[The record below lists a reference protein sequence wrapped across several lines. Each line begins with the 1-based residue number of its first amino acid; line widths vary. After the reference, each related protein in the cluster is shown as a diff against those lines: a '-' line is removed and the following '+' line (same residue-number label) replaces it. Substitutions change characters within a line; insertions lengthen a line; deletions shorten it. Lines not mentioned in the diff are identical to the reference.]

1 MQFGVLPL
9 VLGRMGQQHTMKLW
23 LVMPAVIVS
32 SALWMAWKME
42 VSGADG
48 SFANVMTTL
57 FCVLKILE
65 YSLRGVLTEMVS
77 FARFEKSGT
86 LKETKL
92 TLLPML
98 GVCIS

>member
-32 SALWMAWKME
+32 SALWMSWNAE
-42 VSGADG
+42 ISGANG
-48 SFANVMTTL
+48 SFGNVMTAL

-65 YSLRGVLTEMVS
+65 YSLRGVLSEMVS
-77 FARFEKSGT
+77 FARIARSAR
-86 LKETKL
+86 
-92 TLLPML
+92 
-98 GVCIS
+98 